1 MDRDIAGFTTYKR
14 HVIASQ
20 VSVKYFLFLFHFFS
34 SLTIIGID
42 RDIAAATTTRSLPLH
57 GSSCFKSQLSFF
69 FSYFFF
75 FH

>member
-14 HVIASQ
+14 CVVASQ
-20 VSVKYFLFLFHFFS
+20 VLVKSFLISFFFF